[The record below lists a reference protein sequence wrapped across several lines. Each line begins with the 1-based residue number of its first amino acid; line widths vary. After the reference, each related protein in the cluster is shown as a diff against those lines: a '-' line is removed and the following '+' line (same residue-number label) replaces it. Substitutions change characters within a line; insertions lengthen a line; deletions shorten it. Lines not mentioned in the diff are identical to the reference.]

1 MFEKYNHKG
10 SWDESLHI
18 FLYHKLIISNITVS
32 ALSIE
37 DYKTFELKDT
47 LITSYNEWVG
57 LSNSNKQL
65 LEDWISVNEKS
76 VNHFRENFTT
86 TFKPKVELW
95 SDRKKTTYYKEKLQ
109 ASFEF
114 ENYIAELLQRDFNLD
129 LQQFLTP
136 EGQYD
141 LGENEL
147 GIEIKNDT
155 LIKKWGNVYIEY
167 AEKSNSGNYVFVKS
181 GILKDDNSIYFLIGD
196 RDGFWIFRKE
206 RLLEIYREE
215 VAIVKSGQVS
225 KRGIKFKQI
234 ATSKG
239 FVYPVKNAVADTI
252 TIEQMVEE
260 IKDK

>member
-1 MFEKYNHKG
+1 MLEKYNHKG
-10 SWDESLHI
+10 SWEESLNI
-18 FLYHKLIISNITVS
+18 FLYDKLIISQIAVATVS
-32 ALSIE
+32 I
-37 DYKTFELKDT
+37 DNYKSFELKDT
-47 LITSYNEWVG
+47 LIASYNKWIDS
-57 LSNSNKQL
+57 SNPNNQL
-65 LEDWISVNEKS
+65 LIDWINENEKS
-76 VNHFRENFTT
+76 VNHFRENFDT

-95 SDRKKTTYYKEKLQ
+95 SDRKKTPYYKEKLQ
-109 ASFEF
+109 AAFEF
-114 ENYIAELLQRDFNLD
+114 ENYIAELLQRDFSLD

-155 LIKKWGNVYIEY
+155 LIKKWGNVYVEY
-167 AEKSNSGNYVFVKS
+167 AEKSNSGNYVFIKS

-196 RDGFWIFRKE
+196 RDGFWIFKKE

-215 VAIVKSGQVS
+215 VAIVKSGNIS

-239 FVYPVKNAVADTI
+239 FVYPVKNAVVDTI
-252 TIEQMVEE
+252 TIDQMVSE
-260 IKDK
+260 INEK